1 MLSSTIR
8 RAFFIRCFRGLNFA
22 PTCLTPC
29 GIRSIVQIETIFRL
43 SSLPPV
49 IGATTIRR
57 LQFGKNMAFFS
68 PEKLRPRPIEID
80 ESTAGCD
87 SPDIQRRLD
96 RIEQNYRQLDAVLG
110 DIEDKLSKDDRLT
123 ALDNDQ
129 IDFESEFGIKPKRK
143 WRPAKTK
150 PKRRRKSASAHPRK
164 PR

>member
-1 MLSSTIR
+1 
-8 RAFFIRCFRGLNFA
+8 
-22 PTCLTPC
+22 
-29 GIRSIVQIETIFRL
+29 
-43 SSLPPV
+43 
-49 IGATTIRR
+49 
-57 LQFGKNMAFFS
+57 MAFFS

-150 PKRRRKSASAHPRK
+150 PKRRRKSTSAHPRK